1 MTYAGLRRFVMDRC
15 ETRVLAWLHIACHGL
30 AGAGCSGPEWGPGGE
45 VDSVNVLKVK
55 EIGFINCHLYLFL

>member
-1 MTYAGLRRFVMDRC
+1 MDRC